1 MSYCFR
7 LINRAASARATI
19 LGARALSSSPATTAA
34 GGAVRSAGML
44 PGLQQQQQQLLLL
57 AHSGCR
63 RGVTAM
69 AAPHAA
75 NFRAYSATPA
85 PRMAAEGVAGDALT
99 MADTINTRHN
109 TRHNK
114 HGDALTMADTI
125 AARGVDE
132 NDPKLA
138 DKFRSPIDGSN
149 DPTVTGIVDQI
160 LALNMAQA
168 AELAAGGWVESK
180 AMERSA
186 GAGAAAAAAGR
197 GVDDAHPVR

>member
-7 LINRAASARATI
+7 LINRAASARATS

-44 PGLQQQQQQLLLL
+44 PGLQQQQQ
-57 AHSGCR
+57 HSGCR

-69 AAPHAA
+69 AAPHVHAA

-99 MADTINTRHN
+99 MADTI
-109 TRHNK
+109 
-114 HGDALTMADTI
+114 
-125 AARGVDE
+125 AAGGVDE

-186 GAGAAAAAAGR
+186 GAGAAAAAGR
-197 GVDDAHPVR
+197 GLDDAHPVR

>member
-7 LINRAASARATI
+7 LINRAASARATS
-19 LGARALSSSPATTAA
+19 LGARALSSSPATMAA
-34 GGAVRSAGML
+34 GGAVRSAGTL
-44 PGLQQQQQQLLLL
+44 PRQQQQQQQQQQLLLL

-85 PRMAAEGVAGDALT
+85 PRMAEEGVAGDALT
-99 MADTINTRHN
+99 MADTI
-109 TRHNK
+109 
-114 HGDALTMADTI
+114 
-125 AARGVDE
+125 AAGGVDE

-149 DPTVTGIVDQI
+149 DPVVTGIVDQI

-180 AMERSA
+180 AVERSAGA
-186 GAGAAAAAAGR
+186 GAGAAAAAGR
-197 GVDDAHPVR
+197 GLDDAHPVR